1 MAKGR
6 KAKAKTEKKRQ
17 RGHNVPNLGDPFLAL
32 QFFKVPLADFRRYLK
47 NLGQIWYPDL
57 GVLAPARTYDENR
70 PEGWPT
76 ALSLCKAA
84 GLAYSTASWAPFCSA
99 TVGMEVVSPHLVA
112 IRSWQKRRENAD
124 QREPLTENEK
134 TGVSRRD
141 VFGHRAGRSKL
152 AKHHQHRQSYRGEYF
167 GAIKSWVPIMEWCPL
182 QHAYVQ
188 TGAYSVWQLI

>member
-1 MAKGR
+1 
-6 KAKAKTEKKRQ
+6 
-17 RGHNVPNLGDPFLAL
+17 
-32 QFFKVPLADFRRYLK
+32 
-47 NLGQIWYPDL
+47 
-57 GVLAPARTYDENR
+57 
-70 PEGWPT
+70 
-76 ALSLCKAA
+76 
-84 GLAYSTASWAPFCSA
+84 
-99 TVGMEVVSPHLVA
+99 MEVVSPHLVA